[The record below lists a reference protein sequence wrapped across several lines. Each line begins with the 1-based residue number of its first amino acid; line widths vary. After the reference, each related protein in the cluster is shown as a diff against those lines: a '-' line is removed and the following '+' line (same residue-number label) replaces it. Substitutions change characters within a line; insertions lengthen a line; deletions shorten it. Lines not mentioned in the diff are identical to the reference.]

1 MCASLIHHI
10 YLYTASYPYR
20 GEMCTALT
28 TIADCQDSSQSLL
41 STLSTSLLS
50 AYSPFEVY
58 SAPNKANCSQ
68 TLSKVT
74 AMARRGYIKGS
85 MGTSLL
91 MVDLVSLYMA
101 SAPSLSSKGRRILV
115 ATEGSEVTSAVSGLK
130 IFCCL
135 SPSTNRALPHTSH
148 VS

>member
-1 MCASLIHHI
+1 
-10 YLYTASYPYR
+10 
-20 GEMCTALT
+20 
-28 TIADCQDSSQSLL
+28 
-41 STLSTSLLS
+41 
-50 AYSPFEVY
+50 
-58 SAPNKANCSQ
+58 
-68 TLSKVT
+68 
-74 AMARRGYIKGS
+74 MARRGYIKGS